1 MYIFVTKVSLLASK
15 TGPCYIIMDDKM
27 PHTLFP
33 KIGRVMACIGT
44 RNFSSAFH
52 ELINTQLTVDAVHL
66 HALPQPWQ
74 SQPSPTRAV
83 FNDTVAAPRNL
94 ALFTDSVHLYPTQES
109 DGYCCRITVFRAPP
123 SPCFSAAERRRLKDI
138 SPFLFSILDKHVDAL
153 QTAISR
159 AESNKT
165 ESLEDRFH
173 ERLRETGLKLSERET
188 QVCLGLLA
196 GHTALEQAERLT
208 LKVNTVGSYQRR
220 AAVKLGISGR
230 NSLMRWMYASS
241 EGVSMAN

>member
-1 MYIFVTKVSLLASK
+1 
-15 TGPCYIIMDDKM
+15 M
-27 PHTLFP
+27 PHTIFP
-33 KIGRVMACIGT
+33 QIGRVMANIGN
-44 RNFSSAFH
+44 RNFSRAFH
-52 ELINTQLTVDAVHL
+52 ELINTQLAVDAAHL

-74 SQPSPTRAV
+74 SPPSSGRAM
-83 FNDTVAAPRNL
+83 FDDTVASRGHV
-94 ALFTDSVHLYPTQES
+94 LFTDSAHLYPEQES

-138 SPFLFSILDKHVDAL
+138 SPFLFSILEKHVQAL

-159 AESNKT
+159 AEASKT

-230 NSLMRWMYASS
+230 HSLMRWMYATP
-241 EGVSMAN
+241 EVISMAN

>member
-1 MYIFVTKVSLLASK
+1 MTEVSLSASK
-15 TGPCYIIMDDKM
+15 TCPSYIIMDDKM

-33 KIGRVMACIGT
+33 QIGSVMANIGT
-44 RNFSSAFH
+44 RNFSRAFL
-52 ELINTQLTVDAVHL
+52 ELINKQLGIDAAHL
-66 HALPQPWQ
+66 HALPQPLQ
-74 SQPSPTRAV
+74 SGLASARAML
-83 FNDTVAAPRNL
+83 DETVTSAR
-94 ALFTDSVHLYPTQES
+94 ALSMFTDSVHLYPMQES
-109 DGYCCRITVFRAPP
+109 NGYCCRITVFRAPP
-123 SPCFSAAERRRLKDI
+123 SPCFSAGERRRLKDI
-138 SPFLFSILDKHVDAL
+138 SPFLFSILEKHVETL
-153 QTAISR
+153 QSIQSR
-159 AESNKT
+159 AEANKT

-241 EGVSMAN
+241 EGISITN